1 MIQIASPPVEA
12 RNDDGSIYFLR
23 ENAGG
28 TAAGIF
34 PPPGS

>member
-23 ENAGG
+23 ENA
-28 TAAGIF
+28 AGIF